1 MQLSH
6 FIKNAAGIS
15 KFIEK
20 IISATEI
27 FGSRKNSYIYQKL
40 FEFLRALDYVSDK
53 KQILI
58 VGDDIERDYNMP
70 RQAGLQAL
78 LLSKEKVVPESIRS
92 LKDLISFFK

>member
-1 MQLSH
+1 MLV
-6 FIKNAAGIS
+6 I
-15 KFIEK
+15 
-20 IISATEI
+20 
-27 FGSRKNSYIYQKL
+27 
-40 FEFLRALDYVSDK
+40 K